1 MPQFNIL
8 LCGKYCNIIYS
19 IFIHFLR
26 YRFCLLC
33 ASSRWSNINQMG
45 FDILSNIAT
54 EVALQEAASTDSC
67 VTDVLLST
75 LTTCLSSDDR
85 FQVISSLDVLT
96 KLCSLEIN
104 EDFIGKMLTIRQ
116 TQSMYEQLV
125 AYLSLHDIHLLISTL
140 ECLYSL
146 SCIGEATCNCI
157 IRTQGA
163 VDALVSLITVEA
175 QSYGPKA
182 CILMRVV
189 ETVPGSA
196 ALAASQGGTTAS
208 IEKQIPHD
216 SISST
221 SSGAMNNMP
230 STQLPLTPKSVGQP
244 VPTTIQLQNPQRSLA
259 SATSPSVQTTSIIN
273 GQQTILRGQL
283 VQRQMQVTPQQAQ
296 VINPQQVITL
306 GRQQPIQTVNSQ
318 TLQQQTVSQP
328 TQPST
333 VGAQQHILQQKT
345 NFQQQPIVI
354 SAQPQQQQQIVV
366 MSQQPQQQHQI
377 ANIQQQ
383 SQPKQLINQQGQP
396 VHLQQVQHLNS
407 AAAQQGMA
415 TQQLPSQLQSQQVQ
429 LRVSNDESNRQFC
442 LSWLKATYESS
453 SGSSIDQQVM
463 YKQYL
468 ASLHKLGKRD
478 VISQQHYA
486 VCIRLVTISKGSFLK
501 KIFPRNTIELL

>member
-1 MPQFNIL
+1 
-8 LCGKYCNIIYS
+8 
-19 IFIHFLR
+19 
-26 YRFCLLC
+26 
-33 ASSRWSNINQMG
+33 MG

-54 EVALQEAASTDSC
+54 EVALQETANTDSC

-75 LTTCLSSDDR
+75 LSTCLSSDDR

-96 KLCSLEIN
+96 KICSLEIN
-104 EDFIGKMLTIRQ
+104 EDFIGKMLTVKQ
-116 TQSMYEQLV
+116 TQNVYEQLV

-196 ALAASQGGTTAS
+196 AMAAAQGGTTVS
-208 IEKQIPHD
+208 IEQQIPHD
-216 SISST
+216 TLSST
-221 SSGAMNNMP
+221 SSGATNMP
-230 STQLPLTPKSVGQP
+230 SLQLPLSSKPLAQP
-244 VPTTIQLQNPQRSLA
+244 VTTTIQLQHAQRPLA
-259 SATSPSVQTTSIIN
+259 SAASPSAQTTNLIG

-283 VQRQMQVTPQQAQ
+283 VQRSIQVAPQQTQ
-296 VINPQQVITL
+296 VINAQQIMTV
-306 GRQQPIQTVNSQ
+306 GRQQPVQTVNSQ
-318 TLQQQTVSQP
+318 PMPHQTISQSTQQSAIV
-328 TQPST
+328 TQH
-333 VGAQQHILQQKT
+333 VIQQQKT
-345 NFQQQPIVI
+345 NIQHQPIVI
-354 SAQPQQQQQIVV
+354 SAQPQQQIVV
-366 MSQQPQQQHQI
+366 MSQQPQQQVVSMQHQP
-377 ANIQQQ
+377 Q
-383 SQPKQLINQQGQP
+383 KQLVPQQGQP
-396 VHLQQVQHLNS
+396 VHLQQVHQQTSIGVQH
-407 AAAQQGMA
+407 AMA
-415 TQQLPSQLQSQQVQ
+415 PQLQSQQVQ

-486 VCIRLVTISKGSFLK
+486 VCIR
-501 KIFPRNTIELL
+501 

>member
-1 MPQFNIL
+1 
-8 LCGKYCNIIYS
+8 
-19 IFIHFLR
+19 
-26 YRFCLLC
+26 
-33 ASSRWSNINQMG
+33 MG

-54 EVALQEAASTDSC
+54 QVALQEAAMADSC
-67 VTDVLLST
+67 VTDVMLST
-75 LTTCLSSDDR
+75 LVTCLSSDDR

-104 EDFIGKMLTIRQ
+104 EDFIAKMLTVKQ
-116 TQSMYEQLV
+116 TQSLYEQLV

-189 ETVPGSA
+189 ETVPGAA
-196 ALAASQGGTTAS
+196 ALAAAQGSTTVS
-208 IEKQIPHD
+208 IEQQIPHD
-216 SISST
+216 SISSP
-221 SSGAMNNMP
+221 SGAINNMP
-230 STQLPLTPKSVGQP
+230 SLQLPMGSKPLAQP
-244 VPTTIQLQNPQRSLA
+244 VTTTIQLQRPLAAAPIPSLQ
-259 SATSPSVQTTSIIN
+259 TSNHIS
-273 GQQTILRGQL
+273 GQQNILRGQL
-283 VQRQMQVTPQQAQ
+283 VQRPMQVSQQAQ
-296 VINPQQVITL
+296 VIAPQQTMVL
-306 GRQQPIQTVNSQ
+306 GRQQPMQTITSHTMSNQAMSQ
-318 TLQQQTVSQP
+318 SSQP
-328 TQPST
+328 SSVVT
-333 VGAQQHILQQKT
+333 QQHILQQPKS
-345 NFQQQPIVI
+345 NIQQPIVI
-354 SAQPQQQQQIVV
+354 PAQPQQAQQIVV
-366 MSQQPQQQHQI
+366 MSQQPSQQQLVSM
-377 ANIQQQ
+377 QQPQ
-383 SQPKQLINQQGQP
+383 KIVNHAGQP
-396 VHLQQVQHLNS
+396 VQLQQVQTTNTTTV
-407 AAAQQGMA
+407 QQGMA
-415 TQQLPSQLQSQQVQ
+415 QQQLPSQLQSQQVQ

-486 VCIRLVTISKGSFLK
+486 VCIR
-501 KIFPRNTIELL
+501 

>member
-1 MPQFNIL
+1 MPF
-8 LCGKYCNIIYS
+8 
-19 IFIHFLR
+19 
-26 YRFCLLC
+26 RFCLLC

-54 EVALQEAASTDSC
+54 QVALQEAAMADSC
-67 VTDVLLST
+67 VTDVMLST
-75 LTTCLSSDDR
+75 LVTCLSSDDR

-104 EDFIGKMLTIRQ
+104 EDFISKMLTVKQ
-116 TQSMYEQLV
+116 TQSLYEQLV

-189 ETVPGSA
+189 ETVPGAA
-196 ALAASQGGTTAS
+196 ALAAAQGSSSAS
-208 IEKQIPHD
+208 IEQQIPHD
-216 SISST
+216 SISSA
-221 SSGAMNNMP
+221 SGAINNMP
-230 STQLPLTPKSVGQP
+230 SLQLPIGSKPIAQP
-244 VPTTIQLQNPQRSLA
+244 VTTTIQLQHTQRPNA
-259 SATSPSVQTTSIIN
+259 AVPTPSIQTTNVS
-273 GQQTILRGQL
+273 GQQNILRGQL
-283 VQRQMQVTPQQAQ
+283 VQRPMQINQQGQVITTPQAM
-296 VINPQQVITL
+296 TL
-306 GRQQPIQTVNSQ
+306 GRQQPIQAVNSHTLSNQ
-318 TLQQQTVSQP
+318 TISQSSQPSSIVTQQHLLQQP
-328 TQPST
+328 
-333 VGAQQHILQQKT
+333 KT
-345 NFQQQPIVI
+345 NVHQPIVI
-354 SAQPQQQQQIVV
+354 TSQPQQSQQIVIMPQQPSQQQLV
-366 MSQQPQQQHQI
+366 SMQQPQR
-377 ANIQQQ
+377 
-383 SQPKQLINQQGQP
+383 LITHTGQP
-396 VHLQQVQHLNS
+396 VQLQQVQQNNAS
-407 AAAQQGMA
+407 GPQQPMA
-415 TQQLPSQLQSQQVQ
+415 TQQLPSQNQSQQVQ

-453 SGSSIDQQVM
+453 SGSSIDQPVM

-486 VCIRLVTISKGSFLK
+486 VCIR
-501 KIFPRNTIELL
+501 